1 MELLKIAMQEL
12 TASADGKAPIFDL
25 IEEGER
31 RSLSA
36 AAKDEICRVALE
48 ILRNAFRHSNATRIE
63 AEIRHDNQML
73 RLRIRDNGRGI
84 DPKVLKEGG
93 RPGHWGLRGIRERA
107 ERIGSQVDFWSEAG
121 AGTEVQLT
129 VPAAVAYA
137 ASRDG
142 MVARLLRRMKTG
154 AEP

>member
-1 MELLKIAMQEL
+1 
-12 TASADGKAPIFDL
+12 
-25 IEEGER
+25 
-31 RSLSA
+31 
-36 AAKDEICRVALE
+36 
-48 ILRNAFRHSNATRIE
+48 
-63 AEIRHDNQML
+63 ML